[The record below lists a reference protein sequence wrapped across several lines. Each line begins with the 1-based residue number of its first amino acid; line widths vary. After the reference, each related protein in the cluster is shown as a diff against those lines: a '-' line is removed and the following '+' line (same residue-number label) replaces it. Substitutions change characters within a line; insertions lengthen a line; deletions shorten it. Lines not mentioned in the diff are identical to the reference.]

1 MQQAVAGAGLADGL
15 AELHDLAARKHD
27 GHRHNIVT
35 RDAVLDGSHA
45 AGVSADVASD
55 RRCFLAGI
63 GRIEQ
68 AVSLSIRC
76 EIAEPYADLSMNAEV
91 LHIVAE
97 ELVHA
102 RRADNYA
109 AVQCDR
115 AADKAGAR
123 AARGNGDEVLIA
135 VLHDRRDLFG
145 ALHLAYRFGEALAVD
160 GHFIVAVVFGDAA
173 VKIESLLTDYRLEL
187 FSEVSGDPVVFCHA
201 FISLKYFYPYANPSA
216 RDAVC
221 TVFKRRSLSVSIP

>member
-55 RRCFLAGI
+55 RRGLLAGI

-68 AVSLSIRC
+68 AVSLSIRR

-97 ELVHA
+97 DLVHA

-135 VLHDRRDLFG
+135 ELHDRRDLFG
-145 ALHLAYRFGEALAVD
+145 ALHLAYRFGVALAVD
-160 GHFIVAVVFGDAA
+160 GHFVVAEVVLHRIACEKALRAHDGLKLRGNFRCDF
-173 VKIESLLTDYRLEL
+173 L
-187 FSEVSGDPVVFCHA
+187 VFRH
-201 FISLKYFYPYANPSA
+201 F
-216 RDAVC
+216 
-221 TVFKRRSLSVSIP
+221 